1 MGRTELVIG
10 RGNPFG
16 LRARTMSS
24 DILVKDAGAAALL
37 DWPNSFYRIAELVG
51 SSRKEHRGLKRF
63 GYLHRFAAA
72 SGSRSFG
79 PSLQEAYRRFLT
91 KSQGMKEESLPDFLA
106 RPEGGAY
113 ITSGESDRLLGGTPQ
128 MVSRVKASA
137 FWVDVKR
144 KSVRRGREL
153 LLPRREVEAAVA
165 RVSSLIAFHEAASLI
180 GLPKQDAFA
189 RIQFLVQSWPA
200 RGVPIPFWP
209 PGRPSQGR
217 KTCGRSARLG
227 HRRALDPCKAGGPDP
242 LHRHHHA
249 PWQSCAGRA
258 ARGHLNLR
266 GSSAATYA
274 PS

>member
-1 MGRTELVIG
+1 MAFMGRTELVIG

-113 ITSGESDRLLGGTPQ
+113 ITSGESDRLLGGVICAPGARS
-128 MVSRVKASA
+128 SRQRLARDHHASA
-137 FWVDVKR
+137 SHASR
-144 KSVRRGREL
+144 IRRH
-153 LLPRREVEAAVA
+153 PSSSCSSEAANETRKHGDVPY
-165 RVSSLIAFHEAASLI
+165 AS
-180 GLPKQDAFA
+180 P
-189 RIQFLVQSWPA
+189 
-200 RGVPIPFWP
+200 
-209 PGRPSQGR
+209 
-217 KTCGRSARLG
+217 
-227 HRRALDPCKAGGPDP
+227 
-242 LHRHHHA
+242 
-249 PWQSCAGRA
+249 
-258 ARGHLNLR
+258 
-266 GSSAATYA
+266 
-274 PS
+274 